1 MSPVL
6 CLVTDRRRAA
16 TTDALVRRVAIAA
29 GAGVHLVQ
37 VREPDLDTR
46 ALLDLVKRLVA
57 AVRGSRTRVVVNDRL
72 DVALAA
78 GAHGAHLPGSSLPA
92 ARARALAPPG
102 FLLGRSVHATDE
114 AAGACAGGG
123 LDYLVFGT
131 VFATGSKPEGRAAG
145 AAALEEAVAVAA
157 GVPVLGIG
165 GVTVARAGAIAR
177 TGSVGL
183 AAIGLFADP
192 VETELPEALAAVRA
206 AWENEAHLGRRSS
219 HAASRLLPPR

>member
-16 TTDALVRRVAIAA
+16 TVDALVRRVEVAA

-37 VREPDLDTR
+37 VREPDLETR
-46 ALLDLVKRLVA
+46 ALLDLVRRIVA

-78 GAHGAHLPGSSLPA
+78 GAHGAHLRGSSPPA
-92 ARARALAPPG
+92 ARARGLAPPG
-102 FLLGRSVHATDE
+102 FLLGRSVHAADE
-114 AAGACAGGG
+114 AAWACAGGG

-131 VFATGSKPEGRAAG
+131 VFATASKPEGRAVG
-145 AAALEEAVAVAA
+145 TAALEEVVAVAG

-177 TGSVGL
+177 TGSAGL

-192 VETELPEALAAVRA
+192 VEAELPQSLAAVRA
-206 AWENEAHLGRRSS
+206 AWEN
-219 HAASRLLPPR
+219 